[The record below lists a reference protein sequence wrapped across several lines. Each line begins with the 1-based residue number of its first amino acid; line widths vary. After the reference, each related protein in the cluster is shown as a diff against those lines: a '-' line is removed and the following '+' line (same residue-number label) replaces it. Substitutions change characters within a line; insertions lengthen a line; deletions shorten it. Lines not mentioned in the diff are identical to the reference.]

1 MYLPPISDRPPRD
14 RKKESESFISL
25 SPKQQMQVLIEDIA
39 DRGRLRES
47 DFRFWREHQEEYR
60 EKISF
65 SDRAKGLSLMT
76 GSKKAAKNIGLFF
89 RCGLFEFCLWEYF
102 PLRRIASN
110 DLKRIVSHLEYAQR
124 DKAMQTA
131 LILFPFRG
139 PAAAEI
145 VGAAELLPLEREKI
159 LFALEKI
166 DDYLLIKYPHLLKA
180 FILENG
186 WEKYRFI
193 KDFSDILIRMLDI
206 PEYKQRTKEFMLSE
220 IRRRKEP
227 ILKEDMKIGE
237 KELVS
242 EGIDQ
247 EKIEF
252 ILDVLIRHLHKYP
265 SDNREDLLLKMAKR
279 MQGSRIY
286 TFCIEKG
293 VFKIR

>member
-1 MYLPPISDRPPRD
+1 
-14 RKKESESFISL
+14 
-25 SPKQQMQVLIEDIA
+25 MQVLIEDIA